1 MSERAKWAAAT
12 AAAVAVGGAGMRVAA
27 ARKRAGWPTRPPH
40 RPPEPHWHTITVDAP
55 PQRLAP
61 GGAALA
67 ELADL
72 SGLIEL
78 RVQPAPGGKGT
89 ELAARLRAGEHPH
102 PLRRLRG
109 TDPVQQ
115 LRGAMR
121 RVKQVAET
129 GEVLM
134 ADASGAPDRSPRR
147 MPASALDRFG
157 RVEGRL

>member
-1 MSERAKWAAAT
+1 MSDGAKWAARGAAAT
-12 AAAVAVGGAGMRVAA
+12 AAAVAVGGAGARIAA

-40 RPPEPHWHTITVDAP
+40 RPPEPHWHSVTIDAP
-55 PQRLAP
+55 TRRLEP

-72 SGLIEL
+72 ADLIEL
-78 RVQPAPGGKGT
+78 RIRPAPGGKGT
-89 ELAARLRAGEHPH
+89 ELAARLVSGEHVR

-109 TDPVQQ
+109 TDAVQQ
-115 LRGAMR
+115 LRAALR

-129 GEVLM
+129 GEVL
-134 ADASGAPDRSPRR
+134 AAE
-147 MPASALDRFG
+147 SATLLDRFG

>member
-1 MSERAKWAAAT
+1 
-12 AAAVAVGGAGMRVAA
+12 
-27 ARKRAGWPTRPPH
+27 
-40 RPPEPHWHTITVDAP
+40 VDAP

-78 RVQPAPGGKGT
+78 RVKPAPGGKGT
-89 ELAARLRAGEHPH
+89 ELAARLRDGEHPH

-109 TDPVQQ
+109 TDPVQR
-115 LRGAMR
+115 LRGALR